1 LVVSCAPGNDCSH
14 QSSWAGPY
22 FITQDIGTQPIENN
36 GTNAVT
42 GCPSGRQCLPP
53 NGYRLDDFVHG
64 SLSIDNA
71 GRLYFA
77 WDDFRNGAAPCD
89 TLDYDT
95 ASPPCNN
102 DVLYAYSTSGGVNW
116 SGPFLITGNAG
127 ETAQWMPW
135 SGIGPTGSTLWIA
148 YYSREFK
155 DCEFTGCN
163 DIVLAKVANPRG
175 SKTIT
180 YERITSS
187 SMPNLVIANNPVQA
201 GFLGDY
207 MWLTVGNSG
216 KPYIVWADTRGA
228 GRPGV
233 VEEDIYFAS

>member
-1 LVVSCAPGNDCSH
+1 
-14 QSSWAGPY
+14 
-22 FITQDIGTQPIENN
+22 
-36 GTNAVT
+36 
-42 GCPSGRQCLPP
+42 
-53 NGYRLDDFVHG
+53 VHG

-77 WDDFRNGAAPCD
+77 WDDFRNGSAPCD

-95 ASPPCNN
+95 ATPPCNN

-116 SGPFLITGNAG
+116 SGPFLVTGNAG

-187 SMPNLVIANNPVQA
+187 SMPNLVIANNPLQA

-207 MWLTVGNSG
+207 MWLTVSNSG

-228 GRPGV
+228 GRSGV